1 MTQAEILR
9 SRKLGEK
16 VTAALR
22 RRYFEAY
29 YCENVQEAREKALS
43 LTGTGRGTRRS
54 GHSLCGSPY
63 WPIPISQV
71 RTR

>member
-22 RRYFEAY
+22 RRHFEAY
-29 YCENVQEAREKALS
+29 YCETVQEAREKALS
-43 LTGTGRGTRRS
+43 
-54 GHSLCGSPY
+54 
-63 WPIPISQV
+63 
-71 RTR
+71 